1 MEWMEGGKWK
11 VVTHAADQV
20 TGYGQTRGVKRTQGS
35 KLLGA
40 ACFPRRCDP
49 GNLTAVR
56 RRCVDGLVLPVYSRR
71 ICVVIEYSCP

>member
-40 ACFPRRCDP
+40 ACFPGRCDP
-49 GNLTAVR
+49 GNLTR
-56 RRCVDGLVLPVYSRR
+56 EILQQSDD
-71 ICVVIEYSCP
+71 VVSTDLSYRFTRGESAW